1 MEKKIDRRWG
11 IWQTLIMTLKL
22 EDNPFNIKTHD
33 LEDIIEYIMKSNFEN
48 SEEDSPSEYLTNI
61 ITDLTFIRD
70 SYDLESQ
77 DD

>member
-1 MEKKIDRRWG
+1 
-11 IWQTLIMTLKL
+11 MTLKL
-22 EDNPFNIKTHD
+22 EDNPFNINTHD

-48 SEEDSPSEYLTNI
+48 SEQDSPSEYLTNI

>member
-1 MEKKIDRRWG
+1 
-11 IWQTLIMTLKL
+11 MTLKL

>member
-1 MEKKIDRRWG
+1 
-11 IWQTLIMTLKL
+11 MTLKL
-22 EDNPFNIKTHD
+22 EDNPFNINTHD